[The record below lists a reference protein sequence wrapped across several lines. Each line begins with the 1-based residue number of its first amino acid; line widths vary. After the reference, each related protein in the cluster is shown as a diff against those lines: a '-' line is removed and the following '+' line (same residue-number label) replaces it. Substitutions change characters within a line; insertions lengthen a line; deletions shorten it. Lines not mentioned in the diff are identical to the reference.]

1 VPRERPQPAPFEG
14 PALERSLN
22 LYLTLGLVFMT
33 VLIAGFVTYRLRE
46 PGLRANA
53 AQSQQR
59 DYTQLGKQ
67 LFGNTCA
74 QCHGDAGTGGGTAP
88 TLNSKEFLSSTSDAQ
103 IQTLVSGGISGTQMS
118 AWSLDYGGTLTEE
131 QIRQVVTYLRTLE
144 PHAPSVPDWRKG
156 ATAGG

>member
-1 VPRERPQPAPFEG
+1 ME
-14 PALERSLN
+14 
-22 LYLTLGLVFMT
+22 
-33 VLIAGFVTYRLRE
+33 YRLRE

-67 LFGNTCA
+67 LFGNNCA

-103 IQTLVSGGISGTQMS
+103 IQALVSGGISGTQMS

-131 QIRQVVTYLRTLE
+131 QIHQVVTYLRTLE
-144 PHAPSVPDWRKG
+144 PHA
-156 ATAGG
+156 AGG